1 MLIGTAS
8 YLVASTGAQSSPGY
22 AKIDLPSW
30 FSTKT
35 SIALN
40 LGPKGLKPV
49 RWAVERIIRSS
60 DHELELS
67 ERLMLTVMVDLQ
79 GLQLRLYEVEDNR
92 PVFDKAIDE
101 AIVTLKNGDWQTLL
115 SLREDDKRI
124 VVMHVGDQD
133 LISGVS
139 VLGSTPENAFFINL
153 VGHLNPESMAII
165 LESINSNL

>member
-1 MLIGTAS
+1 MLIATAS
-8 YLVASTGAQSSPGY
+8 YLVVSTGAQSKPGY

-35 SIALN
+35 SVALN

-49 RWAVERIIRSS
+49 RWAIKHLIANS
-60 DHELELS
+60 DHELNLS
-67 ERLMLTVMVDLQ
+67 EQLILTVVLDLQ

-101 AIVTLKNGDWQTLL
+101 AITTLKQGDWQTLL
-115 SLREDDKRI
+115 SLREDDKRV
-124 VVMHVGDQD
+124 VVMHVGDEE

-139 VLGSTPENAFFINL
+139 VLGSTPESAFFINL
-153 VGHLNPESMAII
+153 VGRLTPESMNII
-165 LESINSNL
+165 IESLEQI